1 MSIPINIVGPQSFH
15 SEVINSELPVLVDF
29 WAPWCGPCQ
38 MMAPVLEELA
48 KKFDGQ
54 LKVVKIDTEQPDNQQ
69 LAFTYHINSIP
80 NMKLFKKGEVIQD
93 FIGFRP
99 ESTFS
104 EELRVHLN
112 NQFKSF

>member
-1 MSIPINIVGPQSFH
+1 MSNLINVVGKTDFEK
-15 SEVINSELPVLVDF
+15 EVLNSDSPVLVDF

-48 KKFDGQ
+48 KKFEGK
-54 LKVVKIDTEQPDNQQ
+54 LKIVKVDTDETDNQV
-69 LAFTYHINSIP
+69 LAMDYQISSIP
-80 NMKLFKKGEVIQD
+80 NLKLFVGGKVTKD

-104 EELRVHLN
+104 EELKPFLN
-112 NQFKSF
+112 